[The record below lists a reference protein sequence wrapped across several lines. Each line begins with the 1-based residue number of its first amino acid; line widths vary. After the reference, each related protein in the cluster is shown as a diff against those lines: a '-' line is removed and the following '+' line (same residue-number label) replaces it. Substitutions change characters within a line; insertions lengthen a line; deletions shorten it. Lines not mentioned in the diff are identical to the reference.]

1 MAEAELED
9 VTENSLSDDLA
20 AAWADSEGDEN
31 DGEHQAAPGESGVS
45 DDIPAGR
52 SAAVPGLDERDTDG
66 AAVEGAERPAHDQKP
81 TAGNGEDAKPPVS
94 WNAEAR
100 EAWKDIPKAARD
112 YIAQREQQVAVGMQ
126 KNAEGAQRAAAMD
139 RTLQPYSQYLAMNG
153 GPGETIKNL
162 LATGANLQMGSP
174 VQKAHQIANLIKQFG
189 VDIGTLDNILVGQP
203 PPKEHQQDDTV
214 QRAVQQAVAPYQQML
229 QEFQQGRQQQAEQ
242 FNGQVRTELQQFQS
256 NAANEFYADVK
267 MDMADILDMA
277 ANRGQQM
284 DLATAYDRACKLHPS
299 ISKILDTRNA
309 AQIAARKRE
318 ASVSIHGNRGGDGS
332 VQPDSMRAA
341 IEEAWAGQG
350 S

>member
-1 MAEAELED
+1 MADAELED
-9 VTENSLSDDLA
+9 VVESSLSDDLA
-20 AAWADSEGDEN
+20 AAWADSEGDQ
-31 DGEHQAAPGESGVS
+31 DGGEHQAEAGQSSVPDDISAERNTDVSGV
-45 DDIPAGR
+45 
-52 SAAVPGLDERDTDG
+52 DERGADG
-66 AAVEGAERPAHDQKP
+66 AAVAGGGRPGDDKKP
-81 TAGNGEDAKPPVS
+81 TAGDGESAKPPVS

-126 KNAEGAQRAAAMD
+126 KNAEGANRAAAMD

-189 VDIGTLDNILVGQP
+189 VDITTLDNILVGQP
-203 PPKEHQQDDTV
+203 APKEHQQNDAV
-214 QRAVQQAVAPYQQML
+214 QLAVQQAVAPYQQML
-229 QEFQQGRQQQAEQ
+229 QEFQQGRQQQVEQ
-242 FNGQVRTELQQFQS
+242 FNGQVKTELQQFQG

-299 ISKILDTRNA
+299 ISKILDTRA
-309 AQIAARKRE
+309 AASIAAKKRD
-318 ASVSIHGNRGGDGS
+318 ASVSIHGNRGGDGAS
-332 VQPDSMRAA
+332 QPDSMRAA

-350 S
+350 G